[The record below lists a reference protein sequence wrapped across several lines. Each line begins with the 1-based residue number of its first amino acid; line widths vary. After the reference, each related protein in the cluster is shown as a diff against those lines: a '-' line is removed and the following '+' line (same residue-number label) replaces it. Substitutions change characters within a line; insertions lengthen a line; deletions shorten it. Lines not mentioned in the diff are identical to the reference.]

1 MISLAFNA
9 ALAFYGAVFLAA
21 LAPTTP
27 PDPFSRAVTFAL
39 TGSDRGIVR
48 PVDWT
53 SCVFEVDG
61 AQFRV
66 GAINTDRLSI
76 ELREVPND
84 WGPARRVAVSL
95 HGEAPVYERLERG
108 IEDSNP
114 MDDDFALML
123 KAELKRRSPR
133 MFEDR
138 RTAETDYTLL
148 LGTTDVARVRHDW
161 GVLTR
166 ACAGP
171 PHGP

>member
-9 ALAFYGAVFLAA
+9 ALAFYGAFLLAA
-21 LAPTTP
+21 LSPSP

-53 SCVFEVDG
+53 ACVFEVDG

-66 GAINTDRLSI
+66 GAVDTDRLSI
-76 ELREVPND
+76 ELRDVPSD
-84 WGPARRVAVSL
+84 WGQVQRVAVGL
-95 HGEAPVYERLERG
+95 HGEAPVYERIERA

-123 KAELKRRSPR
+123 KAELKQRSPGL
-133 MFEDR
+133 FEDR

-161 GVLTR
+161 GVLIR
-166 ACAGP
+166 ACSGP